1 MQKPTLQ
8 GEMIVLRPIRAD
20 DAEAMWDMLT
30 DPEGNRLTGTTRV
43 FTHEEID
50 AWCASREQAQGR
62 YDFAVTTSGDDEY
75 RGEIVL
81 NDIDEEVRCAG
92 LRLAMRP
99 AYRGRGYGTEA
110 IELVLGFAFDGL
122 DLHRVELEALSINTR
137 AVSLYEN
144 IGFRVEG
151 RRRDA
156 YRDGDGWCDAVV
168 MSMLEDEYRAGRPG
182 A

>member
-8 GEMIVLRPIRAD
+8 GEMLVLRPVRAD
-20 DAEAMWDMLT
+20 DADAMWDML
-30 DPEGNRLTGTTRV
+30 DDAEGNRLTGTLRSFSRAEV
-43 FTHEEID
+43 D
-50 AWCASREQAQGR
+50 AWCASRELAEGR
-62 YDFAVTTSGDDEY
+62 YDFAVTSHGDDEY

-81 NDIDEEVRCAG
+81 NDVDEGLRSAG

-122 DLHRVELEALSINTR
+122 DLHRVELDVLSINTR
-137 AVSLYEN
+137 ALSLYEN
-144 IGFRVEG
+144 IGFRQEG

-156 YRDGDGWCDAVV
+156 YRDGAGWCDAVV
-168 MSMLEDEYRAGRPG
+168 MSMLEDEFRAGRPG
-182 A
+182 

>member
-8 GEMIVLRPIRAD
+8 GEMIVLRPVRAD
-20 DAEAMWDMLT
+20 DVEAMWDMLS
-30 DPEGNRLTGTTRV
+30 DPEGNRLTGTTRT
-43 FTHEEID
+43 FTHEEVE
-50 AWCASREQAQGR
+50 AWCASREAAEGR
-62 YDFAVTTSGDDEY
+62 YDFAVTANGSDEY

-81 NDIDEEVRCAG
+81 NDVDEDVRCAG

-122 DLHRVELEALSINTR
+122 GMHRVELEALSINTR

-151 RRRDA
+151 RRRDG
-156 YRDGDGWCDAVV
+156 YRDGDGWCDAIV
-168 MSMLEDEYRAGRPG
+168 MSMLEDEYRARQPS
-182 A
+182 